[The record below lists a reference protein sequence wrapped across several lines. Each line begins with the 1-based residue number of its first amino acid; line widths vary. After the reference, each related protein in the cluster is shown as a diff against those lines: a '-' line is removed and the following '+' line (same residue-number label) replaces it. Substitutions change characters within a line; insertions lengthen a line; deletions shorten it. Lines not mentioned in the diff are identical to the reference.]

1 MASVKIRLNKNRLL
15 RDGTYPLVMQVICNR
30 RKKQIATD
38 YHLRAMEFETKKEEM
53 IYVSGINTR
62 STVKEV
68 NKKLQKTKMGIIQL
82 LNKLKMYNSNYTI
95 EDFIAV
101 YKKSA
106 MKDDFSSYMQE
117 QVEIKKSMKK
127 DGTARA
133 YQSTLNSLERFF
145 AGKSFKIAEINSLLV
160 GKYECY
166 LITNGITP
174 NSISFYMR
182 NFRAVYNRMKRE
194 RGESIAENPFEDIHT
209 SIAKTNKRA
218 LKKEDIIKIS
228 NLDLH
233 LNPSR
238 QRAADIFMFSFHTMG
253 MAFIDVMR
261 LKKENLS
268 KDSEIL
274 TYYRTKTNQLIKVPL
289 NDYARNILA
298 RYGKDDSDYL
308 FPFVDPIYNEGKT
321 FYKNY
326 RSELGKT
333 NYYLKLLGEELELSA
348 PLTSYVAR
356 HSWASV
362 ANSTGASV
370 SVISTGL
377 GHTSIKTTE
386 IYLKEIDLSQIKTLN
401 ECVTRM

>member
-15 RDGTYPLVMQVICNR
+15 RDGTYPLVIQVICNR

-268 KDSEIL
+268 KDNETL

-289 NDYARNILA
+289 NDHAKKILA
-298 RYGKDDSDYL
+298 RYGKEDSDYL
-308 FPFVDPIYNEGKT
+308 FSFIDPIYNEGKT
-321 FYKNY
+321 FY
-326 RSELGKT
+326 
-333 NYYLKLLGEELELSA
+333 
-348 PLTSYVAR
+348 P
-356 HSWASV
+356 
-362 ANSTGASV
+362 
-370 SVISTGL
+370 
-377 GHTSIKTTE
+377 
-386 IYLKEIDLSQIKTLN
+386 
-401 ECVTRM
+401 

>member
-15 RDGTYPLVMQVICNR
+15 RDGTYPLVIQVICNR

-233 LNPSR
+233 LPHPYFILVLKCM
-238 QRAADIFMFSFHTMG
+238 QITGIGGIFM
-253 MAFIDVMR
+253 
-261 LKKENLS
+261 
-268 KDSEIL
+268 
-274 TYYRTKTNQLIKVPL
+274 
-289 NDYARNILA
+289 
-298 RYGKDDSDYL
+298 
-308 FPFVDPIYNEGKT
+308 
-321 FYKNY
+321 
-326 RSELGKT
+326 
-333 NYYLKLLGEELELSA
+333 
-348 PLTSYVAR
+348 
-356 HSWASV
+356 
-362 ANSTGASV
+362 
-370 SVISTGL
+370 
-377 GHTSIKTTE
+377 
-386 IYLKEIDLSQIKTLN
+386 
-401 ECVTRM
+401 